1 MTVFSDHLGDDEGP
15 PMLDT
20 DGETILVPVSGHTA
34 DGVYYDGVRQI
45 RPGEP
50 DYDNLL
56 PQARANPRP
65 VNRRTRRPDPQTL
78 ARIRRDAGLEPH
90 DDE

>member
-1 MTVFSDHLGDDEGP
+1 MTEFSDHLSDDEGP
-15 PMLDT
+15 PMLDS

-34 DGVYYDGVRQI
+34 DGAYYDGFRQI

-50 DYDNLL
+50 HYDDLL

-65 VNRRTRRPDPQTL
+65 VTRRTRTPDPETL
-78 ARIRRDAGLEPH
+78 ARIRRDAGLE
-90 DDE
+90 

>member
-1 MTVFSDHLGDDEGP
+1 MTEFSDHLNDDEGP

-34 DGVYYDGVRQI
+34 GGAYYDGIRQI

-50 DYDNLL
+50 GYDDLL
-56 PQARANPRP
+56 PGARANPKP
-65 VNRRTRRPDPQTL
+65 VNRRTRTPNPETL
-78 ARIRRDAGLEPH
+78 ARIRRDAGLE
-90 DDE
+90 